1 MSMTTRRSGLA
12 AALLVLSLAAHAGED
27 DIAVAAEPS
36 ESQQSQ
42 DIQATPATDTQQVAP
57 AEADAQQTAP
67 APAPAAS
74 DAAAAPAAEPANAVP
89 AEAQA
94 DRDTEPGDKPSAP
107 TPNKR
112 DPFESFNRGVFSF
125 NESLD
130 AHLLKPVAEGY
141 KKVVPELVRT
151 GVENVL
157 GNLGDVWSTVNNLL
171 QGKIEGTARMT
182 MRVLSNSIIGMGGI
196 FDPATD
202 MGLERQSEDFGQ
214 TLGRWGVPPGPYLVL
229 PLLGPSTV
237 RDAAATP
244 ANIYFGPTYFI
255 DDSNVSLGVGVLNV
269 ISTRAS
275 LLDAGQ
281 MLDSI
286 ALDKYSFLR
295 DAYLARRR
303 NQVYDGNPPEEPDD
317 SDADG
322 APVPAKP

>member
-36 ESQQSQ
+36 ESQQLQ
-42 DIQATPATDTQQVAP
+42 DVQAAPVAEEAQLAP
-57 AEADAQQTAP
+57 AEADAQQAAP
-67 APAPAAS
+67 MPAPAAP
-74 DAAAAPAAEPANAVP
+74 DAVTPVAELASAV
-89 AEAQA
+89 AVEAQA
-94 DRDTEPGDKPSAP
+94 DRDTEANDKPASP
-107 TPNKR
+107 VPNKR

-125 NESLD
+125 NEGLD

-202 MGLERQSEDFGQ
+202 MGLERLSEDFGQ
-214 TLGRWGVPPGPYLVL
+214 TLGRWGMPPGPYLVL

-244 ANIYFGPTYFI
+244 ANVYFGPTYFI

-303 NQVYDGNPPEEPDD
+303 NQVYDGNPPDEPDD

-322 APVPAKP
+322 APAPAKP